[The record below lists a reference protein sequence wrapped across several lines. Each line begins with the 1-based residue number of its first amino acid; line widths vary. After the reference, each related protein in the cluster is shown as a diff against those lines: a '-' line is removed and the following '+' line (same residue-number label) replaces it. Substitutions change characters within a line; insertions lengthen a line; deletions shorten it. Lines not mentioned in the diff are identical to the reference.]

1 METIDMLKIM
11 AIGIFFLI
19 MILVLIYWL
28 LSRKKQMPNKT
39 NSKEH
44 FEGGNSVKKSDKVYT
59 QVPVTEFFEFDK
71 IEDNMI
77 IQDKGQKYLMLIE
90 CDGINYDLM
99 SKVEK
104 TSVEAGFLQFLNL
117 LRYPIQLHIQTR
129 TININK
135 NIEGY
140 TNKIKQIKKQLED
153 KQKEYN
159 EILQNHG
166 EYKDKIKELKFELLR
181 LQNLYDYG
189 KDIIANIE
197 KMNCNRN
204 VLQQYYYVVVPCYI
218 SETTHEEMNEEEKR
232 NIMFSELY
240 TRAQGIVRALSA
252 CSVKSRI
259 LNSEQIAEVLY
270 NAYNRDEAEVNTWDR
285 ILKSGYEELYSTA
298 PDVLD
303 KKMEALREEI
313 QRKAEE
319 RALNTVNEIKS
330 QKEKEIEKVENSLDK
345 LVADICKNVIKQ
357 NEKYIG
363 KEIAKKAIEKVDK
376 EEEDRKNAKIK
387 RKTSKVTK

>member
-1 METIDMLKIM
+1 METVEMLKIVAVIM
-11 AIGIFFLI
+11 LFLI
-19 MILVLIYWL
+19 IGLIFIYCILSI
-28 LSRKKQMPNKT
+28 KK
-39 NSKEH
+39 KEKNIH
-44 FEGGNSVKKSDKVYT
+44 IEAKQQDYEKNVKKPKKMYT
-59 QVPVTEFFEFDK
+59 QVPITEFLEFDK

-99 SKVEK
+99 SGVEK
-104 TSVEAGFLQFLNL
+104 ASVEAGFLQMLNL

-129 TININK
+129 TINVSK
-135 NIEGY
+135 NLEEY
-140 TNKIKQIKKQLED
+140 NRKISQIKLELEN
-153 KQKEYN
+153 KQKEHQD
-159 EILQNHG
+159 LVQNHA
-166 EYKDKIKELKFELLR
+166 EYTDKIKEVKLDLIR

-189 KDIIANIE
+189 KDVISNIE
-197 KMNCNRN
+197 KMNYNKN
-204 VLQQYYYVVVPCYI
+204 VLRQCYYVIIPCYA
-218 SETTHEEMNEEEKR
+218 SEITHGEMDDEEKR
-232 NIMFSELY
+232 NLMFSELY

-270 NAYNRDEAEVNTWDR
+270 NAYNRDEAEVNTWER
-285 ILKSGYEELYSTA
+285 IIQSGYEELYSTA

-319 RALNTVNEIKS
+319 KALNTVNEIKS

-376 EEEDRKNAKIK
+376 EEEERKNAKIK